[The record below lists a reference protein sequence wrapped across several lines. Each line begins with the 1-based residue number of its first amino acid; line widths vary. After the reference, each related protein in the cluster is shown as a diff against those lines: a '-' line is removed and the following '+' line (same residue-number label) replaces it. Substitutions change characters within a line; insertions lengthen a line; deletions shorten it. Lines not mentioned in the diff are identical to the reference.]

1 MVGWADESAGISL
14 QEGSGAIKT
23 NDLCTKTYTVS
34 LGFPALD
41 LLSAPGTRII
51 RQDARTSDA
60 NLMVYVI
67 CGNNDDGNVTV

>member
-1 MVGWADESAGISL
+1 M
-14 QEGSGAIKT
+14 
-23 NDLCTKTYTVS
+23 
-34 LGFPALD
+34 GFPALD